1 MTSSPIPSAPPF
13 SPPSLSSDAHHSATV
28 SLSSSSF
35 KSPFL
40 RKPNSSTL
48 CCCRSNSSSD
58 ASPPPSSSPFQQF
71 FDAAARM
78 FDGFVNSQTVSPKKR
93 EIVEKVSNI
102 EDVIE
107 EIDVDDW
114 DWERWQ
120 SHFREIDDQERLI
133 TLLKSQISKAISS
146 EDYGEAAKLK
156 VALAAAST
164 KDAVGSVM
172 SFLKNA
178 VEEERYQ
185 DAIFVRDNA
194 SAGLV
199 GWWAGFSDDKSDPY
213 GCIIRI
219 SAEHGRYV
227 ARSYSPRQ
235 LASSLTGA
243 PLFEIFVTL
252 NSKGEYKQQAVYL
265 KREAVSDAVPS
276 IFPTSSAA
284 ATSIKLG
291 PGGGKTDIFA
301 PVVEDD
307 EDKDD
312 PDSADGFP
320 GFQNV
325 LQDMVPGVRVK
336 VFKVTAPEKVDQ
348 DLISKV
354 VEQII
359 EEDDDDDDKDFEVEL
374 DGGDTTDLDDGVPG
388 ESDGEKDESET
399 EAAIGDMD
407 MGDQNE
413 ISVKVVVKGAVEK
426 LYNTGSSR
434 EVVRVPASLNPKG
447 FTSFSFSI
455 PNSEDKLDSVK
466 KDKVSAKQKAK
477 TKGLRGVEHVM
488 SDLVGPLSRGEK
500 IPMKVLKDIGDLI
513 SVTISQAQNRQPLSG
528 STTFSRIDLPAYPDP
543 LNGLY
548 IGSHGPHTS
557 EVIHLKRKF
566 GQWQEDR
573 GSKGPSDLRFYEYVE
588 AVKLT
593 GDPYVPAG
601 QVFDVMANWLMDN
614 YYDIRVIQVLMVAFR
629 AKIGKGYQLPHK
641 GIIPEELGVVARYKG
656 QGRLAEPGFKKPRW
670 VDGELVILDGKHIKS
685 GPVVGFVYWDPKY
698 QFLVFFNRLRIQD

>member
-13 SPPSLSSDAHHSATV
+13 SPPSISSDAHHSAAV

-35 KSPFL
+35 KSPFY

-48 CCCRSNSSSD
+48 CCCRSSSSSD
-58 ASPPPSSSPFQQF
+58 ASPPQPSSSPFQQF

-78 FDGFVNSQTVSPKKR
+78 FDDFVNSRSVSPEKG
-93 EIVEKVSNI
+93 EVVEKESTI

-120 SHFREIDDQERLI
+120 LHFREIDEQERLI
-133 TLLKSQISKAISS
+133 TLLKSQINEAISS
-146 EDYGEAAKLK
+146 EDYEEAARLK
-156 VALAAAST
+156 VALAAAAT

-243 PLFEIFVTL
+243 PLFEVFVTL

-276 IFPTSSAA
+276 IFPMSSAA
-284 ATSIKLG
+284 ASSIKLG

-312 PDSADGFP
+312 PDTADGFP

-374 DGGDTTDLDDGVPG
+374 DGGDTTDLDDGAPG
-388 ESDGEKDESET
+388 ESDGEKDESEM
-399 EAAIGDMD
+399 EAAIGDLD

-434 EVVRVPASLNPKG
+434 ELVRVPASLKSKG
-447 FTSFSFSI
+447 RTSFSFSI
-455 PNSEDKLDSVK
+455 PKNEDKVDPVN

-500 IPMKVLKDIGDLI
+500 IPIKVLKDIGDLI

-601 QVFDVMANWLMDN
+601 QV
-614 YYDIRVIQVLMVAFR
+614 AFR